1 MSVIYYHVLVM
12 GQQALLLVSAKVFFC
27 ELWWV
32 ESRSESMPP
41 SDHAFSFTW
50 PDLSYSGLVVPRSKS
65 SIPVMI
71 ILVLFCPL
79 LLFNFHLVLT
89 GFFVV
94 ELLFVNKY
102 ACDTNVLGF
111 GWGHAYLLLDAVM
124 GRVSFVGLLRS
135 VLLLIRSGWA
145 WIVSLSVNEFACV
158 EP

>member
-1 MSVIYYHVLVM
+1 MCWWWASKPFFWLVLRFSF
-12 GQQALLLVSAKVFFC
+12 VSFGGLSLGLKVC
-27 ELWWV
+27 
-32 ESRSESMPP
+32 P
-41 SDHAFSFTW
+41 SDHALSFTW

-71 ILVLFCPL
+71 ILVLFFPL

-89 GFFVV
+89 GFFFFV

-102 ACDTNVLGF
+102 AWDTDVLGF

-145 WIVSLSVNEFACV
+145 WIVSLSVNELACV